1 MKDYT
6 KIVLYFDSTGTLN
19 SFIRGYYS
27 ISCPITQ
34 KINKSFY
41 FLCMKFFA
49 VVFLNPNVI

>member
-6 KIVLYFDSTGTLN
+6 KIVLYFDSIVTLN
-19 SFIRGYYS
+19 SFFRGHYRHILFHY
-27 ISCPITQ
+27 T

-41 FLCMKFFA
+41 FLCMKFSA